1 MHDNVLYNIE
11 CQQQCGE
18 TETLICCWWE
28 CKLVQLLIKSKVEDI
43 TSTCVPV
50 ITLLGTDPRETFPC
64 VAVTFTP
71 SHTHTKMEL
80 T

>member
-1 MHDNVLYNIE
+1 MLF
-11 CQQQCGE
+11 
-18 TETLICCWWE
+18 
-28 CKLVQLLIKSKVEDI
+28 
-43 TSTCVPV
+43 VPV

-64 VAVTFTP
+64 VAATLTP